1 MSRWSK
7 FNITLGYSLLYLF
20 VPLAY
25 LFCQVNALMI
35 LPGTSVFTGGI
46 FASFSEIPVLRSA
59 SLLVMLMMLAGLVL
73 APLFAAFRRYLPL
86 YGLMA
91 LDIAAHGLQIAHA
104 LLEEDSMG
112 TLCWLIAGLLISVVV
127 LAVMVLLLRQPEP
140 VSGEKSA
147 CTPCKSAAGDV

>member
-1 MSRWSK
+1 MTRWSK
-7 FNITLGYSLLYLF
+7 FSIALGYSLLYLF

-25 LFCQVNALMI
+25 LFCYVNALMI
-35 LPGTSVFTGGI
+35 LPGASVFTIGI
-46 FASFSEIPVLRSA
+46 FAAFSEIPVLRSA
-59 SLLVMLMMLAGLVL
+59 TLLVMLMMLAGLVL

-91 LDIAAHGLQIAHA
+91 LDIVAHGLLIAHA
-104 LLEEDSMG
+104 LLETDSTG
-112 TLCWLIAGLLISVVV
+112 ALHWLIPGLLVSAVA
-127 LAVMVLLLRQPEP
+127 LALMVLLLRQVEP